1 VAHDGYAQAQ
11 LPAWVLAQLS
21 LHADVSL
28 ATCEALQSGVGEGHA
43 AALGPLGIGPMLMS
57 AGARSVAGSL
67 WQCDAWAA
75 AVFFALWYDER
86 RSHEAGTALG
96 RARQRLRR
104 LSYEQL
110 LHMGAAGGTR
120 RTAAE
125 PVSAATRPATSGQ
138 RPFEHP
144 WCWATFALL
153 GNAPALPA
161 LRPTSLP
168 DQSPSKAASWMSWF
182 VQLWQRALG

>member
-1 VAHDGYAQAQ
+1 M
-11 LPAWVLAQLS
+11 
-21 LHADVSL
+21 HADVSL
-28 ATCEALQSGVGEGHA
+28 ATCQALQTGVGQGHA

-86 RSHEAGTALG
+86 RSHDAGTALG
-96 RARQRLRR
+96 RARQRLRT

-110 LHMGAAGGTR
+110 LDWVQQVAPDALQEAQAR
-120 RTAAE
+120 CD
-125 PVSAATRPATSGQ
+125 ATRHIWE

-153 GNAPALPA
+153 GQAPALPT
-161 LRPTSLP
+161 LRSTKLP
-168 DQSPSKAASWMSWF
+168 DQISRTGSSWRAWF
-182 VQLWQRALG
+182 VRIWRRFFG